1 MEELAGKL
9 GKAYEMGYHDLKEAT
24 EAIQGWLR
32 TEAARFAKQERLMRD
47 MRAKMR
53 RMDVELSLARA
64 ENARMRGDIDALMN
78 RKVLSDYIR
87 EKYDNP
93 STTPVLRQHT
103 PSPASTLSSMELS
116 SIVSLSSIS
125 SPVSQQSL
133 GRGERVR
140 KNLSTIY
147 EKE

>member
-1 MEELAGKL
+1 MEKLAEKL
-9 GKAYEMGYHDLKEAT
+9 GNVYEMGYNDLKEAT
-24 EAIQGWLR
+24 RGIQEWLR
-32 TEAARFAKQERLMRD
+32 TEAARFEKQEKLMRD

-64 ENARMRGDIDALMN
+64 ENARMRGDIDAIMN

-93 STTPVLRQHT
+93 STSPVLRQNT
-103 PSPASTLSSMELS
+103 PSPASALSSLELS

-140 KNLSTIY
+140 KNLSTIF